1 MCLPLGP
8 VGLWG
13 FRMYEA
19 YEFPTIF
26 VFKCYIFHL
35 IITSILIGMNSG
47 SSVNHFNTLSPSEVM
62 GTNTYNLFIF
72 LHPEQLSVRSGKE
85 RHTSEAQWLP
95 TCEGSDLT
103 ILYNST
109 IIQIYTL
116 KTKPAS
122 QYSVLVCA
130 QNISIKSLIRKKNRG
145 QWNGLTGE
153 GACFNFISEHAWWK
167 ERINSCKL
175 LLDSTHMPCYVSKH
189 TGSRIK
195 K

>member
-8 VGLWG
+8 VCLWG

-19 YEFPTIF
+19 HEFPTIF
-26 VFKCYIFHL
+26 VFKCHIFHL

-85 RHTSEAQWLP
+85 KHTSETQWLP

-109 IIQIYTL
+109 IIQIYML

-130 QNISIKSLIRKKNRG
+130 QNISIKSLIRKKKQGPVKWLNRCLL
-145 QWNGLTGE
+145 QFYLRACMVERENQLLQAAPGLH
-153 GACFNFISEHAWWK
+153 SHAVL
-167 ERINSCKL
+167 CK
-175 LLDSTHMPCYVSKH
+175 
-189 TGSRIK
+189 
-195 K
+195 